1 MNDNKM
7 SFIERMRPLWQGI
20 NLFRLVVLNIVFF
33 LLLFLVLGLLI
44 SPRPQVPGST
54 VLVVNPYG
62 TIVEQLSAG
71 GLGNAA
77 GKIFGL
83 DAGPETLLKDVVDAI
98 DMARNDNRVKVLL
111 LDLNSLGGA
120 GLSKLQDIKD
130 AILRFKKN
138 GKKVIA
144 AADNYARRSYYL
156 AAYADEIYMHHMGI
170 LHLEGFS
177 QYGMY
182 FKEGLDK
189 LEVDVNIFRVGK
201 YKSAV
206 EPFLRN
212 NMSDESKEDSLK
224 YLDVLWEVYLQDVA
238 AGRGIKMDVLKDY
251 VEQFPIRV
259 KEFNGDLAQM
269 ALKADLIDY
278 AANRDQVRDHL
289 IKLVGE
295 DKNTHTFYQVG
306 YKDYLEALNKDDSR
320 WGDNVRKD
328 AVGVIVA
335 KGNILNGRQQ
345 SGNIG
350 GDSTAELIREARHNK
365 NVKAILLRVDSGG
378 GSTFASEVIRREL
391 ELARQDGKPIVIS
404 MSSVAAS
411 GGYWISLPANEIW
424 AYPTT
429 LTGSIG
435 IFGILPTFQK
445 TLARYLGVH
454 VDGVGTDKWAGA
466 LRLDRAITPEVAEII
481 QAFIDKGY
489 KDFITLVAEARK
501 TTPEK
506 IHEIAQGRIWSGKD
520 ALELGLVD
528 HLGGLEEALKS
539 TAKLAKLDGNFGVKY
554 FRQKPSAYD
563 RFIAN
568 LFAKVTGNT
577 GSTTAESPGNQPL
590 NPAYDLLR
598 LVNRQM
604 QIISQFNDP
613 NCIYSYWPYYVE

>member
-77 GKIFGL
+77 GKILGL

-144 AADNYARRSYYL
+144 AADNYTRRSYYL

-212 NMSDESKEDSLK
+212 NMSDESKEADLK

-251 VEQFPIRV
+251 VEQFPTRV

-350 GDSTAELIREARHNK
+350 GDSTADLIREAR
-365 NVKAILLRVDSGG
+365 
-378 GSTFASEVIRREL
+378 
-391 ELARQDGKPIVIS
+391 P
-404 MSSVAAS
+404 
-411 GGYWISLPANEIW
+411 
-424 AYPTT
+424 
-429 LTGSIG
+429 
-435 IFGILPTFQK
+435 
-445 TLARYLGVH
+445 
-454 VDGVGTDKWAGA
+454 
-466 LRLDRAITPEVAEII
+466 
-481 QAFIDKGY
+481 
-489 KDFITLVAEARK
+489 
-501 TTPEK
+501 
-506 IHEIAQGRIWSGKD
+506 
-520 ALELGLVD
+520 
-528 HLGGLEEALKS
+528 
-539 TAKLAKLDGNFGVKY
+539 
-554 FRQKPSAYD
+554 
-563 RFIAN
+563 
-568 LFAKVTGNT
+568 
-577 GSTTAESPGNQPL
+577 
-590 NPAYDLLR
+590 
-598 LVNRQM
+598 
-604 QIISQFNDP
+604 
-613 NCIYSYWPYYVE
+613 